1 MDKKL
6 QFFCSP
12 QLTGLQLVLRVFSSS
27 FILDDFQ
34 NGEEPGDEGFS
45 KMVDGRKPKCMS
57 KLLWL
62 YVLYHSYI
70 QYIELEEDK
79 ELISWFQNDFR
90 SFPAVLL

>member
-1 MDKKL
+1 MSSNTTYL
-6 QFFCSP
+6 P
-12 QLTGLQLVLRVFSSS
+12 LQLVLRVFSSV
-27 FILDDFQ
+27 IPDDFQ
-34 NGEEPGDEGFS
+34 NGEEPGNEGFS

-62 YVLYHSYI
+62 YVLYQSYI
-70 QYIELEEDK
+70 QYIELEEHK